1 MSWSNKYKKSIDC
14 SNPKGFSQK
23 AHCQARKL
31 RSMGKKTESKPVNEA
46 RVDKHE
52 VSGKVVID
60 GHVFSDAGKSG
71 RSTYGRYSVKDP
83 NYVKDPKEVGM
94 HRNYRTPSSLNFST
108 LSDAKKWVKTQPKK
122 SKEEIDRVHKKH
134 ADFEKSM
141 NEDFGIAK
149 ALSPITHRKSY
160 MQAKKTLS
168 DVLKRKQDSGKGKLY
183 YAAQISKSY
192 PGVDAKKLAA
202 MHEDA
207 PANAVGGGAIAGLG
221 VGPQG
226 EPGVNMK
233 KKKKVLPFAM
243 FVRKKPNQ

>member
-1 MSWSNKYKKSIDC
+1 MNKLDE
-14 SNPKGFSQK
+14 Q
-23 AHCQARKL
+23 
-31 RSMGKKTESKPVNEA
+31 

-71 RSTYGRYSVKDP
+71 RSTYGRYSNKHD
-83 NYVKDPKEVGM
+83 
-94 HRNYRTPSSLNFST
+94 SFST
-108 LSDAKKWVKTQPKK
+108 ISDAKKWVKTQPKK
-122 SKEEIDRVHKKH
+122 SSEEIDRIHKKH
-134 ADFEKSM
+134 ADFEKYM

-168 DVLKRKQDSGKGKLY
+168 DVMKRKQDSGKGKLY

-207 PANAVGGGAIAGLG
+207 PTMNVGSGKVAGIG

-226 EPGVNMK
+226 EPGVKPK
-233 KKKKVLPFAM
+233 KKKEIIPFKM
-243 FVRKKPNQ
+243 FVRKTKQ